1 MLNTQNLT
9 EKVCPLTMYGE
20 TKKTLYLLCV
30 SNYVFSTKV
39 LIWDTVFMSLTGD
52 RTAILRGHPRNAKVV
67 ACNAKE
73 IPSFLSYFKI
83 LSIGL
88 VERIKPISFH
98 SAAKL
103 TTK

>member
-52 RTAILRGHPRNAKVV
+52 RMPFYMAIRDTR
-67 ACNAKE
+67 
-73 IPSFLSYFKI
+73 
-83 LSIGL
+83 
-88 VERIKPISFH
+88 R
-98 SAAKL
+98 
-103 TTK
+103 